1 MPYNFT
7 RILEESYK
15 QETHR
20 LGRTLPALMPDEY
33 RLTPDMERSISNGTY
48 QFPDAG
54 ESHTDK
60 RVLTRKQ
67 DYFSAKVHVRRTPLY
82 FHRHEFVEMIYMY
95 RCRCRQFIE
104 KTRAQ
109 CLSK

>member
-48 QFPDAG
+48 QARAELYSSGVRTTCSSLYSLAQSGFFGSKA
-54 ESHTDK
+54 
-60 RVLTRKQ
+60 
-67 DYFSAKVHVRRTPLY
+67 SA
-82 FHRHEFVEMIYMY
+82 
-95 RCRCRQFIE
+95 
-104 KTRAQ
+104 RAPQ
-109 CLSK
+109 PT